1 MQVVILA
8 GGLGTRLSEMT
19 DARPKP
25 MVDIGD
31 RPMLRHVME
40 IYAQQGHA
48 DFVVALGY
56 LGHVVKRYFHDW
68 CTIGGDM
75 DVDLG
80 RGTLER
86 GEQTRVPWRVRLLDT
101 GLRSQTG
108 GRVARLAPVL
118 DDRFFLTY
126 GDGVADV
133 DLAALLDCHVR
144 AGALATITAVRPP
157 ARFGAIEMD
166 GARVTTFDEKP
177 QVGEGWINGGFM
189 VLEKRIVE
197 RIAGDETVLERDVLS
212 ALAREGKLAAWRHE
226 GFWHPMDTLRDVRV
240 LEGLYAGEQPP
251 WLARR

>member
-1 MQVVILA
+1 MTTARVIQ
-8 GGLGTRLSEMT
+8 E
-19 DARPKP
+19 
-25 MVDIGD
+25 MVD
-31 RPMLRHVME
+31 RTSA
-40 IYAQQGHA
+40 Y
-48 DFVVALGY
+48 
-56 LGHVVKRYFHDW
+56 
-68 CTIGGDM
+68 
-75 DVDLG
+75 
-80 RGTLER
+80 
-86 GEQTRVPWRVRLLDT
+86 
-101 GLRSQTG
+101 
-108 GRVARLAPVL
+108 
-118 DDRFFLTY
+118 
-126 GDGVADV
+126 
-133 DLAALLDCHVR
+133 
-144 AGALATITAVRPP
+144 LATITAVRPP